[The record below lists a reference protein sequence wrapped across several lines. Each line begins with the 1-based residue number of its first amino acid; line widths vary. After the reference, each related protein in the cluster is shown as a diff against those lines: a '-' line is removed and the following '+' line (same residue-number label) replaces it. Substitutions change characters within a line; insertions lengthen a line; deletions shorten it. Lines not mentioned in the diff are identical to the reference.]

1 MFMGGI
7 NATIRRLNELIERNP
22 ENAEF
27 LIQRGYAWQDAKD
40 FGRAMADFER
50 AVAIDPFCVN
60 ALAAS
65 ANLRYKEGD
74 YDGSIDDSSRA
85 IGIEPDNVMAL
96 CTRAASYLQK
106 GEPERAL
113 EGFEHVLKLT
123 PGQRGA
129 LHWRGV
135 AKEALGDV
143 EGAQRDFA
151 LSTALKPPLMPD

>member
-1 MFMGGI
+1 M

-27 LIQRGYAWQDAKD
+27 LVQRGYAWQDAKD
-40 FGRAMADFER
+40 FARAMADFVH

-65 ANLRYKEGD
+65 ANLRYKMGD

>member
-1 MFMGGI
+1 MATVS
-7 NATIRRLNELIERNP
+7 NTIRELSERIARDP
-22 ENAEF
+22 QNAE
-27 LIQRGYAWQDAKD
+27 LLVQRGYAWQDAKE

-50 AVAIDPFCVN
+50 AVVVEPFCVN

-65 ANLRYKEGD
+65 ANLRYNAGD
-74 YDGSIDDSSRA
+74 YDGSIDDCSRA

-113 EGFEHVLKLT
+113 EGFDRVLKLAS
-123 PGQRGA
+123 GERGA

-135 AKEALGDV
+135 ARETLGDV
-143 EGAQRDFA
+143 EGAKRDFA
-151 LSTALKPPLMPD
+151 KSQALKPPLEPG

>member
-1 MFMGGI
+1 MVEVS
-7 NATIRRLNELIERNP
+7 NRIRRLNDLIARNP
-22 ENAEF
+22 ENADF
-27 LIQRGYAWQDAKD
+27 LVQRGYAWQDVNDVA
-40 FGRAMADFER
+40 RAMADFER
-50 AVAIDPFCVN
+50 AVAVEPFCVN

-96 CTRAASYLQK
+96 CTRAASYLKK

-151 LSTALKPPLMPD
+151 LSTALKPPLEPD